1 MTTSKRLRRARKY
14 FLQLQAEHIAT
25 EIEKDE
31 DAVSVFSCQK
41 VSLFSGE
48 TKFIFS
54 NAFLKSGNL
63 LKCDALK
70 DLLHLVEAAYAASVA
85 EYEVKLVSLGAK
97 PDQGADASRDAG
109 NDQA

>member
-1 MTTSKRLRRARKY
+1 MTTSKHLRKARKH
-14 FLQLQAEHIAT
+14 FLQLQVEHIET
-25 EIEKDE
+25 EIEDDE
-31 DAVSVFSCQK
+31 DVIPVFSCQK

-54 NAFLKSGNL
+54 SVFLNSDRL

-70 DLLHLVEAAYAASVA
+70 DLLHLVEAAYAASLA
-85 EYEVKLVSLGAK
+85 EYEAKLVRLGAK
-97 PDQGADASRDAG
+97 PDPDAKAPRDAD

>member
-1 MTTSKRLRRARKY
+1 MTTSKHLRKARKW
-14 FLQLQAEHIAT
+14 FLQLQAEHNET
-25 EIEKDE
+25 EIEDDE
-31 DAVSVFSCQK
+31 DAISIFSCQK

-54 NAFLKSGNL
+54 SEFLKSGKL

-70 DLLHLVEAAYAASVA
+70 DLLHLVEAAYAASLA
-85 EYEVKLVSLGAK
+85 EYEAKLVRMGAK
-97 PDQGADASRDAG
+97 PDQGANAPRDAD